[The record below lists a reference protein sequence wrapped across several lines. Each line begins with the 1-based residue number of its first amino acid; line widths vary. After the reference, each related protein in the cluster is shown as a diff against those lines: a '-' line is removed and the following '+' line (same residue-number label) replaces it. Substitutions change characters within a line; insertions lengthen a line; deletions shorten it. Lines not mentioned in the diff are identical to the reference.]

1 MEMTQGEST
10 GHETCD
16 LSLVAV
22 LNKTLVPA
30 EVDCWRINPSL
41 QSSSASQDKAAWLE
55 DWRQDLKEEW
65 ANGRLRMS
73 LEFKRFLLLVKVQ
86 SKALAEGK
94 KKKSYITR
102 WERSPAWIPNQPNP
116 QIAQKFSPGFT
127 ETLAVWVSAWDN
139 PSNMDFTKAYL
150 TVHPR
155 CSKKTKSS
163 STQ

>member
-65 ANGRLRMS
+65 ANGLLRMS

-94 KKKSYITR
+94 KK
-102 WERSPAWIPNQPNP
+102 N
-116 QIAQKFSPGFT
+116 
-127 ETLAVWVSAWDN
+127 
-139 PSNMDFTKAYL
+139 L
-150 TVHPR
+150 T
-155 CSKKTKSS
+155 
-163 STQ
+163 